1 MESTYVIIFK
11 SGVQIKV
18 TLSQFY
24 ATEIQTALER
34 PISKPVCVHGFVIDT
49 IAAIIPS
56 HIIS

>member
-11 SGVQIKV
+11 SGVQLKV
-18 TLSQFY
+18 VLPRIE

-34 PISKPVCVHGFVIDT
+34 PINKPACVHGFVIDT